1 MAPAELDERPE
12 TNVAAQLGGS
22 DGSDGA
28 GSDKEEDETK
38 FVEWDPTGRFGRV
51 RSPPSEM
58 LPSPSPRTF
67 SSPAPERALLRCF
80 SRYRM
85 VTERAVHD
93 GVAAAMVARTMY
105 IPAS

>member
-12 TNVAAQLGGS
+12 TNIAAQLGGS

-51 RSPPSEM
+51 RSPSSEM
-58 LPSPSPRTF
+58 FPSPSPRTF
-67 SSPAPERALLRCF
+67 SSQPPAPTSSIF
-80 SRYRM
+80 SRGASL
-85 VTERAVHD
+85 TI
-93 GVAAAMVARTMY
+93 ART
-105 IPAS
+105 PP